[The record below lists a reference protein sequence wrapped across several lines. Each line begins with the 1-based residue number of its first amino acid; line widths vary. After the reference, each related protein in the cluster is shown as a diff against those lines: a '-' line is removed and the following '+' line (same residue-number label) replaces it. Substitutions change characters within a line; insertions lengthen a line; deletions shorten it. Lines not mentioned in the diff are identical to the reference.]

1 MRYPIS
7 SIKLT
12 LRVTLEGASA
22 MNYNQVSPE
31 VNVMLRV
38 SCGPSM
44 TDFGLA
50 KKYLLHGTLPSLPD
64 LDIALS
70 LLVLL
75 FPLPISRFFAGLPCT
90 S

>member
-1 MRYPIS
+1 
-7 SIKLT
+7 
-12 LRVTLEGASA
+12 

-44 TDFGLA
+44 IDLVSQRSIYCMELCSA
-50 KKYLLHGTLPSLPD
+50 APSLPD